1 MFAASGF
8 CWVCKVCSSF
18 LPPSLVSSL
27 SSFSLGLAATKSGSL
42 STQHYLF
49 SFLLAR
55 VFSRDKGEGRRGRT
69 GLIPGR
75 SRSLG
80 QPSPPA
86 PNQPQDNQPIFVP
99 SFFFFFFAVLLKSFE
114 CFVSPSSYFF
124 FPLSLDKF
132 LVVSSDCSCEEGDG
146 RCPLL
151 GWGSPSTSL

>member
-1 MFAASGF
+1 MSYACPWRRLWFLIFPLLSSVGLISKYSWTRMMFAASGF

-99 SFFFFFFAVLLKSFE
+99 SFFFFFFPFSFL
-114 CFVSPSSYFF
+114 SSEN
-124 FPLSLDKF
+124 LDTEQFNLAK
-132 LVVSSDCSCEEGDG
+132 VI
-146 RCPLL
+146 
-151 GWGSPSTSL
+151 